1 MKKEYRIRKNEEFTR
16 IIRKK
21 NSKASRSFIVY
32 SDEKIEVHAR
42 AGISVSKKLGNAV
55 IRNRIKRQ
63 LRMMIHETVNLDM
76 AQRDFIVIVRE
87 AYLNGTY
94 DENKKDLEKAI
105 KNCNII

>member
-21 NSKASRSFIVY
+21 NSKASRSFIIY
-32 SDEKIEVHAR
+32 SDDRIEEHAR

-76 AQRDFIVIVRE
+76 AQKDFIVIVRE

>member
-21 NSKASRSFIVY
+21 NSKASRSFIIY
-32 SDEKIEVHAR
+32 SDDRIEEHAR

>member
-21 NSKASRSFIVY
+21 KSKASRIFIIY
-32 SDEKIEVHAR
+32 SDDKIEAHAR

-55 IRNRIKRQ
+55 VRNKIKRQ
-63 LRMMIHETVNLDM
+63 LRMMIHETVNLDN
-76 AQRDFIVIVRE
+76 ASGDFIVIVRE
-87 AYLNGTY
+87 GYLNGTY
-94 DENKKDLEKAI
+94 DENKKDLEKVL

>member
-21 NSKASRSFIVY
+21 NSKASRSFIIY
-32 SDEKIEVHAR
+32 SDDRIEEHAR

-76 AQRDFIVIVRE
+76 AQKDFIVIVRE

-94 DENKKDLEKAI
+94 DENKKDLEKAV

>member
-32 SDEKIEVHAR
+32 SDEKIEGHAR
-42 AGISVSKKLGNAV
+42 VGISVSKKQGNAV

>member
-32 SDEKIEVHAR
+32 SDEKIEEHAR

>member
-21 NSKASRSFIVY
+21 NSKASRSFIIY
-32 SDEKIEVHAR
+32 SDDRIEEHAR
-42 AGISVSKKLGNAV
+42 AGISVSKKLGKAV

>member
-32 SDEKIEVHAR
+32 SDEKIERHAR
-42 AGISVSKKLGNAV
+42 VGISVSKKLGNAV